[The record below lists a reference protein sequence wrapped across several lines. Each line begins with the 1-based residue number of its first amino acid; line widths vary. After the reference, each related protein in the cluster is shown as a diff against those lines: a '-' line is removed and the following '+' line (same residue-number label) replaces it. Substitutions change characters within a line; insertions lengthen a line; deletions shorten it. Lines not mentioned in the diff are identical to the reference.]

1 VKREAFPPLSILP
14 SLVIPGPNYHEQFL
28 NSITFTRQIAG
39 KLSSYCESFSGVST
53 EPGSDWVGAV
63 DFGPTYALARNLQL
77 DCSCNVGVTRAF
89 RGKSI
94 RF

>member
-28 NSITFTRQIAG
+28 NSITFIRQIAG
-39 KLSSYCESFSGVST
+39 KLSGYCEFFSSVST
-53 EPGSDWVGAV
+53 EPGPDWVGAV

-77 DCSCNVGVTRAF
+77 KCGCDVGVTRAF
-89 RGKSI
+89 SGMSI